1 MIASFSN
8 FLARLPIV
16 RQILAQPLV
25 TATGA
30 AAFIHSSWT
39 LATLFGGIEPKQFTG
54 DWLAWLVPGALI
66 AFAVDLGQIVTSAEL
81 RSGERSKAKYATFAT
96 FAAFTYLLQMIY
108 MIEHVPALGI
118 APGVRADFVPLV
130 TVIRDSAIF
139 FIPALLPLSTLLYT
153 FSYGKPKKQ
162 PVTKPVTV
170 VPQGQANKEELSLV
184 AVARSNGTELTV
196 GVSNKPSMV
205 DRARAK
211 YASDVTLRD
220 KPTRWL
226 EENAADEWGKIGR
239 NAWNEARK

>member
-1 MIASFSN
+1 MITRVSS
-8 FLARLPIV
+8 FLAHLPII

-39 LATLFGGIEPKQFTG
+39 LATLFGGIEPSQFTWQ
-54 DWLAWLVPGALI
+54 WLAWLVPGALI

-81 RSGERSKAKYATFAT
+81 RSGERSRAKYATFAT

-108 MIEHVPALGI
+108 MIEHVPALGVS
-118 APGVRADFVPLV
+118 AGVRAEWVGLV
-130 TVIRDSAIF
+130 TLIRDSSIF

-162 PVTKPVTV
+162 SASKPVTV
-170 VPQGQANKEELSLV
+170 ASKEEVSLV

-196 GVSNKPSMV
+196 GVTNKPSMV

-211 YASDVTLRD
+211 YANDVTLRG

-226 EENAADEWGKIGR
+226 EDNAADEWGKIGR
-239 NAWNEARK
+239 NAWNEAKRP